1 LFRKN
6 KYLKFGKNRQKHYKK
21 FMEKNAKI
29 LMFLYIFNENKY
41 IYLINK
47 NQSSI
52 ILCNT
57 IYYNLNKYILILQTI
72 MGGK

>member
-47 NQSSI
+47 N
-52 ILCNT
+52 
-57 IYYNLNKYILILQTI
+57 
-72 MGGK
+72 